1 MARVQASA
9 SGGCLVWTGGTSSRG
24 YGMMKVEWS
33 DGESRVLG
41 VHRVRMMCS
50 LRTTQFPAGY
60 EASHLCHNKLC
71 LSVPHMS
78 LEQNWVN
85 MFFLMYSTFQT
96 HHMDSNL

>member
-1 MARVQASA
+1 
-9 SGGCLVWTGGTSSRG
+9 
-24 YGMMKVEWS
+24 MMRVEWS

-71 LSVPHMS
+71 LSVHHLS
-78 LEQNWVN
+78 LEPNWVN
-85 MFFLMYSTFQT
+85 MQRGRCSQHGCSGHPGYP
-96 HHMDSNL
+96 NCVI